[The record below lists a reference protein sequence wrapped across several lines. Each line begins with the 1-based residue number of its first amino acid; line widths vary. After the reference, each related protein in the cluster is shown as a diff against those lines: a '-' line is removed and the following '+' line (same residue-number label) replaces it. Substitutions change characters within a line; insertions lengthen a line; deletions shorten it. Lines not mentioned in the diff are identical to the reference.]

1 MKTNFWKR
9 AAALLLALV
18 LCFACVGTV
27 SAAEDVS
34 GKVYL
39 ISYPRDGDENYH
51 TGSWG
56 HDALYFRHGW
66 KLSASDYLDVRA
78 IESYSGDLVC
88 KDCGQT
94 LEKGETL
101 PKTGHKYVNGVC
113 SVCGRKF
120 GAPTTADGFALP
132 LTLAAAIV
140 SLIALAIL
148 VLVRKRKDTV

>member
-1 MKTNFWKR
+1 MHPCRHEHTTRENEQKPT
-9 AAALLLALV
+9 
-18 LCFACVGTV
+18 CT
-27 SAAEDVS
+27 
-34 GKVYL
+34 
-39 ISYPRDGDENYH
+39 RDG
-51 TGSWG
+51 
-56 HDALYFRHGW
+56 
-66 KLSASDYLDVRA
+66 
-78 IESYSGDLVC
+78 YSGDLVC

-94 LEKGETL
+94 LEKGEAL

-132 LTLAAAIV
+132 LTLAAATV

>member
-18 LCFACVGTV
+18 LCFACVGTA

-39 ISYPRDGDENYH
+39 LSYPRDGDENYH
-51 TGSWG
+51 TGSWS

-78 IESYSGDLVC
+78 IGSYDANICYCIEPGVIQNTGDAFSRSGCVSRM
-88 KDCGQT
+88 T
-94 LEKGETL
+94 SRTASA
-101 PKTGHKYVNGVC
+101 
-113 SVCGRKF
+113 SVGATYRKSAF
-120 GAPTTADGFALP
+120 RSPTT
-132 LTLAAAIV
+132 V
-140 SLIALAIL
+140 SQMRICVA
-148 VLVRKRKDTV
+148 